1 MRQFD
6 NLATPGASLRAADL
20 NELHKEIKR
29 SNQLSVEGGS
39 LTQGPSGP
47 TISVDKEQSFY
58 AMITEIGMNGF
69 HSWEERQIDLKG
81 GWLIPLKPRKGNW
94 KGEAAKEI
102 NGVSSSVGTI
112 VELKTGGNYTSIS
125 GRKEK
130 VWLFASGGGSQ
141 NRLFYCAPNGFL
153 MFSNQ
158 DRTSH
163 AKAAYWTI
171 HSIGRYENFTYYN
184 NAPEVQAKI
193 IIDPGLFFSYVGGTN
208 FDYVKS
214 VKCGPI
220 FGLRPYDLFGP
231 PPVELVNP
239 NFNFNIFE
247 GSSGASWQYNPLY
260 QIWYPFFNAYYG
272 LIIDES
278 HLVDTGLFYDSTINF
293 VDGQPKRYKV
303 FSFNQKTI
311 ERFSH
316 HHFINLY
323 GETKYCSV
331 IGAPSSSK
339 TDYVYFNRSTNYGL
353 YKIIAS
359 NFYNAFDPSGNYF
372 NYLTVRYTPKNLEI
386 VGPGYYT
393 TAPNKIV
400 PTTTIGGSIGTG
412 LSGSSGTSGTTSG
425 GGGPVAP
432 AA

>member
-47 TISVDKEQSFY
+47 TISVDKGQSFY

-112 VELKTGGNYTSIS
+112 VELKAGGNYTSIS

-130 VWLFASGGGSQ
+130 VWLFTSGGGSQ

-158 DRTSH
+158 DRTTH
-163 AKAAYWTI
+163 VKASYWNIIST
-171 HSIGRYENFTYYN
+171 GKYGNYGNYG
-184 NAPEVQAKI
+184 NAPEDQPKI
-193 IIDPGLFFSYVGGTN
+193 IIDPGLFFSYIETTN
-208 FDYVKS
+208 FDYAKS

-247 GSSGASWQYNPLY
+247 GVSGADFRYNTLY
-260 QIWYPFFNAYYG
+260 SIWYPFFNAYYG

-278 HLVDTGLFYDSTINF
+278 HLVDTGLFYDSTKFF

-316 HHFINLY
+316 HHLVNLY
-323 GETKYCSV
+323 GEASYCNAT
-331 IGAPSSSK
+331 GAPSSYK
-339 TDYVYFNRSTNYGL
+339 TDYVYFNRYTNYGL

-359 NFYNAFDPSGNYF
+359 NFYNAYDPLGYF
-372 NYLTVRYTPKNLEI
+372 NYYLTVRYTPKNLEI

-393 TAPNKIV
+393 TAPNKV
-400 PTTTIGGSIGTG
+400 VSPSTIGGSIGG
-412 LSGSSGTSGTTSG
+412 SISGSGTSGTTTG

-432 AA
+432 VS